1 MQKMW
6 VWSLGR
12 ENALEESMAT
22 HFSILAW
29 EIMWTEEL
37 GRLQSMGLAKYS
49 DTTEHPR
56 TGILIP
62 TNWFLGIFIIS
73 EIHYQNEQKS

>member
-1 MQKMW
+1 
-6 VWSLGR
+6 
-12 ENALEESMAT
+12 MAT

-56 TGILIP
+56 TGILIS
-62 TNWFLGIFIIS
+62 TN
-73 EIHYQNEQKS
+73 